1 MNLMDLNSDK
11 TEIPLRKYTWEDD
24 STVNRTNDG
33 ECLVLKNNGNLIVLD
48 CGSKNNYT
56 VLCIPGMKFVL

>member
-1 MNLMDLNSDK
+1 MNSDK

-24 STVNRTNDG
+24 STNDG
-33 ECLVLKNNGNLIVLD
+33 ECLVLKDKGNLIVVD
-48 CGSKNNYT
+48 CNSENNYT